1 VKASAFGLR
10 TRLFAWLLAAIV
22 VGMLAS
28 SVVWVVVRS
37 EVDAGPMHTMSRA
50 LAAEIATTWDDPTA
64 TEVTL
69 ARMRESTGIDFKVRR
84 DAADLPATVRMHTS
98 SLVFDGGH
106 AFVPVIRN
114 GRVVGAIQFAMA
126 PMPGRPLRQ
135 IVFFIVALVVL
146 AIAAR
151 SVSARVVRPLERVAE
166 AARRF
171 GDGNL
176 AARTEVDARAS
187 HEVREVAHAFDAM
200 ATRIERLVR
209 DQRELLAAVS
219 HELRS
224 PLGRARVALELARDQ
239 GATVPAIERVDRSLT
254 ELDTILGDLLS
265 ITRAGLSDI
274 HKQPTALVP
283 FLRKQLAANADDPQL
298 VIDGDEGITAAV
310 DPVLFGR
317 AVTNLVENARHHGGS
332 GEIRVHVEPMGDRI
346 VVSVLDHGSGLPET
360 LIDKAFE
367 PFVRGDA
374 ARSHHHST
382 GLGLA
387 IVRRVIEAHGGS
399 ARIRNV
405 EEAGKVVGAEVSI
418 EVPAA

>member
-1 VKASAFGLR
+1 VRANPFGLR
-10 TRLFAWLLAAIV
+10 TRLFAWLLAAMIV
-22 VGMLAS
+22 GFAAS
-28 SVVWVVVRS
+28 SVVWIVMRS
-37 EVDAGPMHTMSRA
+37 EIDSGPMHAMSRA
-50 LAAEIATTWDDPTA
+50 VAVEVAEKWDDPA
-64 TEVTL
+64 AVDAAM
-69 ARMRESTGIDFKVRR
+69 ARMHDTAGMDMKIRR
-84 DAADLPATVRMHTS
+84 DIGALPPSVRTHPS
-98 SLVFDGGH
+98 SLLFDGATGY
-106 AFVPVIRN
+106 VPVVRD
-114 GRVVGAIQFAMA
+114 GHVVGAIQFVT
-126 PMPGRPLRQ
+126 PRPVGRRVREL
-135 IVFFIVALVVL
+135 VFFAVALVVL

-176 AARTEVDARAS
+176 SARAEVDVGAS
-187 HEVREVAHAFDAM
+187 PEVREVSHAFDAM

-209 DQRELLAAVS
+209 DQRELLGAVS

-239 GATVPAIERVDRSLT
+239 GATAPAVERVERALT
-254 ELDTILGDLLS
+254 ELDSILGDLLS
-265 ITRAGLSDI
+265 VTRAGLTDI
-274 HKQPTALVP
+274 HKQPTPLVP
-283 FLRKQLAANADDPQL
+283 FLRKQLGDGSDTQV
-298 VIDGDEGITAAV
+298 VIEGAEDITVSV

-317 AVTNLVENARHHGGS
+317 AVTNVVENAKHHGGN
-332 GEIRVHVEPMGDRI
+332 GEILVTVEPHGDR
-346 VVSVLDHGSGLPET
+346 VTVAVLDHGEGLPPE

-374 ARSHHHST
+374 ARTHRQST

-405 EEAGKVVGAEVSI
+405 EKAGKVVGAEVSI
-418 EVPAA
+418 DVPAA